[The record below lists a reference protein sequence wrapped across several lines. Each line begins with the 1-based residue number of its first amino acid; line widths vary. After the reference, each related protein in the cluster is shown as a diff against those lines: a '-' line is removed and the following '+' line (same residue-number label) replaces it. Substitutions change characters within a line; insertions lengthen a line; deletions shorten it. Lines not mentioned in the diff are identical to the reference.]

1 MPGTVAS
8 YTIDFPTDWV
18 KWHVGEGPS
27 REDEL
32 AEMAADG
39 PAAQRLVRHAVNGLD
54 ALCRLGGVFFVGTVD
69 LRDEAARRRSV
80 SALVERQVGRDDSPA
95 SLRGDLR
102 SQLGRAADDAARA
115 GGRIMAVSLMRAD
128 GIPVPA
134 TLTMYRVPGAALD
147 DRGAEEL
154 ARLLRASQQQDDE
167 IEIAHGLLGPVLRR
181 VSRRQGDASI
191 GGSDVTLLLVDYWL
205 DPTDAH
211 GLMQL
216 SFSSPLL
223 ELREGLLELFDAV
236 VASVSPAEAQS

>member
-1 MPGTVAS
+1 MSGAPQPERSARATSGARR
-8 YTIDFPTDWV
+8 
-18 KWHVGEGPS
+18 PS
-27 REDEL
+27 VDS
-32 AEMAADG
+32 
-39 PAAQRLVRHAVNGLD
+39 
-54 ALCRLGGVFFVGTVD
+54 LGFLLPESWWTVD

-80 SALVERQVGRDDSPA
+80 SALVERQVGRDDSRAP
-95 SLRGDLR
+95 LRGDLR
-102 SQLGRAADDAARA
+102 AQLGRAADDAARA
-115 GGRIMAVSLMRAD
+115 GGRIMAVSLMRAG

-134 TLTMYRVPGAALD
+134 TLTMYRVPGAALA

-167 IEIAHGLLGPVLRR
+167 IEIAHGQLGPVLRR
-181 VSRRQGDASI
+181 VSRGQGDASI

-223 ELREGLLELFDAV
+223 ELREGLLELFDAI
-236 VASVSPAEAQS
+236 VASVSPAQTS

>member
-1 MPGTVAS
+1 VSGAPPPDQSARGTSGARRPR
-8 YTIDFPTDWV
+8 ID
-18 KWHVGEGPS
+18 S
-27 REDEL
+27 
-32 AEMAADG
+32 
-39 PAAQRLVRHAVNGLD
+39 
-54 ALCRLGGVFFVGTVD
+54 LGFLLPESWWTVD

-80 SALVERQVGRDDSPA
+80 SALVERQVGRDDSRA

-223 ELREGLLELFDAV
+223 ELREGLLELFDAI
-236 VASVSPAEAQS
+236 VASISPARA

>member
-1 MPGTVAS
+1 MSGASSADHNGRGTSGARRPR
-8 YTIDFPTDWV
+8 ID
-18 KWHVGEGPS
+18 S
-27 REDEL
+27 
-32 AEMAADG
+32 
-39 PAAQRLVRHAVNGLD
+39 
-54 ALCRLGGVFFVGTVD
+54 LGFLLPESWWTVD

-80 SALVERQVGRDDSPA
+80 SALVERQVGRDDSRA

-223 ELREGLLELFDAV
+223 ELREGLLELFDAI
-236 VASVSPAEAQS
+236 VASVSPAEDGT

>member
-1 MPGTVAS
+1 VSGASSADHNGRGTSGARRPR
-8 YTIDFPTDWV
+8 ID
-18 KWHVGEGPS
+18 S
-27 REDEL
+27 
-32 AEMAADG
+32 
-39 PAAQRLVRHAVNGLD
+39 
-54 ALCRLGGVFFVGTVD
+54 LGFLLPESWWTVD

-80 SALVERQVGRDDSPA
+80 SALVERQVGRDDSRA

-223 ELREGLLELFDAV
+223 ELREGLLELFDAI
-236 VASVSPAEAQS
+236 VASVSPAEDGT

>member
-1 MPGTVAS
+1 
-8 YTIDFPTDWV
+8 
-18 KWHVGEGPS
+18 
-27 REDEL
+27 
-32 AEMAADG
+32 
-39 PAAQRLVRHAVNGLD
+39 
-54 ALCRLGGVFFVGTVD
+54 
-69 LRDEAARRRSV
+69 
-80 SALVERQVGRDDSPA
+80 
-95 SLRGDLR
+95 
-102 SQLGRAADDAARA
+102 
-115 GGRIMAVSLMRAD
+115 MAVSLMRAD

-154 ARLLRASQQQDDE
+154 ARLLRASQQPDDE
-167 IEIAHGLLGPVLRR
+167 IEIAHGQLGPVLRR

-191 GGSDVTLLLVDYWL
+191 GGSDVTLLMVDYWL

-223 ELREGLLELFDAV
+223 ELREGLLELFDAI

>member
-1 MPGTVAS
+1 MPGTVTS
-8 YTIDFPTDWV
+8 YTIGFPTDWV
-18 KWHVGEGPS
+18 KWHVGEVPS

-39 PAAQRLVRHAVNGLD
+39 PAVQQLVRHAVNGLD
-54 ALCRLGGVFFVGTVD
+54 ALCQLGGVFFVGTVD

-80 SALVERQVGRDDSPA
+80 SALVERQVGRDDSRA

-154 ARLLRASQQQDDE
+154 ARLLRASQQQHDE

-223 ELREGLLELFDAV
+223 ELREGLLELFDAI